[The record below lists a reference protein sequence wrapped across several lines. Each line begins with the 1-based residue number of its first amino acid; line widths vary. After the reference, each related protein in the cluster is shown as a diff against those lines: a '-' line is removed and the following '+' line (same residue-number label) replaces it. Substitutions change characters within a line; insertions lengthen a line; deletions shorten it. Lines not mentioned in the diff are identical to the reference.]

1 MAEDKKNWLNEDSS
15 SKNNGH
21 SVKGWL
27 SPISFILFL
36 INIWKF
42 LNSDG
47 SEIPILSLL
56 FNMIIYLGII
66 MFINHK
72 NEVTFG
78 YDKFICSQIDK

>member
-1 MAEDKKNWLNEDSS
+1 MAEDKENRLNEDSS

-27 SPISFILFL
+27 SSIFFILFL

-78 YDKFICSQIDK
+78 YDKFIGSQIDK